1 MASQYEELRNRNLED
16 NKLMLNKLL
25 HDLKGTMPVKVER
38 PARKTKSAKSTEI
51 LPTRRNP
58 SRHARYTSHSSR
70 QSLSPYHVDEYGLT
84 SMRQRRGSVSSSIS
98 SSSSA
103 TSPSSSPNKLFV
115 RFGFFQKSTAR
126 PDEAEETESM
136 NSDNDEE
143 EFTLPKRAHR
153 IIHDSRPAADIT
165 EDDLAMVAENVR
177 EKKYDSFYGTSCH
190 QCRQKTNDMKTIC
203 RSGHCLG
210 VRGQFCGPCLRNRYG
225 EDAKEALKNETW
237 SCPPCRRIC
246 NCSFCRKKNGKGC
259 TGILIHLARQHGFS
273 DVNAYL
279 QSLKR

>member
-1 MASQYEELRNRNLED
+1 MASHYEELRNKNLED
-16 NKLMLNKLL
+16 NKVMLDKLL
-25 HDLKGTMPVKVER
+25 HDLKGTTSQPVER
-38 PARKTKSAKSTEI
+38 PARKTRAVKSMEM

-58 SRHARYTSHSSR
+58 SRNARYTP
-70 QSLSPYHVDEYGLT
+70 LDEY
-84 SMRQRRGSVSSSIS
+84 SIAHRRQRRGSVSSSIS

-115 RFGFFQKSTAR
+115 RFGFFQKSTGR
-126 PDEAEETESM
+126 PDEADETDSM

-143 EFTLPKRAHR
+143 EPTLPKRAHR
-153 IIHDSRPAADIT
+153 IVHDSRPAEDIT
-165 EDDLAMVAENVR
+165 EDDIEMVAELVS

-203 RSGHCLG
+203 RSGHCIG

-225 EDAKEALKNETW
+225 ENAKEALKNESW
-237 SCPPCRRIC
+237 SCPPCRKIC

-259 TGILIHLARQHGFS
+259 TGILIHMARTHGFS

-279 QSLKR
+279 QSLKK

>member
-1 MASQYEELRNRNLED
+1 MASRYEELRNKNLED
-16 NKLMLNKLL
+16 NKLMLDKLL
-25 HDLKGTMPVKVER
+25 HDLKGSMPVKVEK
-38 PARKTKSAKSTEI
+38 PARKTKAPKSSEQ

-58 SRHARYTSHSSR
+58 SRSARSYTSSR
-70 QSLSPYHVDEYGLT
+70 HSLSPYDLDDCGM
-84 SMRQRRGSVSSSIS
+84 SSRRQRRGSVSSSIS
-98 SSSSA
+98 SSSS

-126 PDEAEETESM
+126 PDEAEETDSL

-153 IIHDSRPAADIT
+153 LVHDSRAAADIT
-165 EDDLAMVAENVR
+165 EEDLEMVAEFVS

-225 EDAKEALKNETW
+225 ESAKEALKNDNW

-259 TGILIHLARQHGFS
+259 TGILIHLARQNGFN

>member
-1 MASQYEELRNRNLED
+1 
-16 NKLMLNKLL
+16 MLDKLL
-25 HDLKGTMPVKVER
+25 HDLKGTTSQPVER
-38 PARKTKSAKSTEI
+38 PARKTRAVKSMEM

-58 SRHARYTSHSSR
+58 SRNARYTP
-70 QSLSPYHVDEYGLT
+70 LDEY
-84 SMRQRRGSVSSSIS
+84 SIAHRRQRRGSVSSSIS

-115 RFGFFQKSTAR
+115 RFGFFQKSTGR
-126 PDEAEETESM
+126 PDEADETDSM

-143 EFTLPKRAHR
+143 EPTLPKRAHR
-153 IIHDSRPAADIT
+153 IVHDSRPAEDIT
-165 EDDLAMVAENVR
+165 EDDIEMVAELVS

-203 RSGHCLG
+203 RSGHCIG

-225 EDAKEALKNETW
+225 ENAKEALKNESW
-237 SCPPCRRIC
+237 SCPPCRKIC

-259 TGILIHLARQHGFS
+259 TGILIHMARTHGFS

-279 QSLKR
+279 QSLKK